1 MVVSE
6 SRDVG
11 MDRALE
17 RARTL
22 HTSVG
27 VALHDYRLDPQEMAA
42 LRDIRSV
49 KDDFAGVELRTR
61 HNALWPAQDPHRHAR
76 K

>member
-42 LRDIRSV
+42 LREIRYGAA
-49 KDDFAGVELRTR
+49 DDALRRLQARNNAHETAAGPT
-61 HNALWPAQDPHRHAR
+61 
-76 K
+76 